1 MTNQLITHWLPIDY
15 LLMSLIIN
23 EICLVIY
30 RIWKKNATLAAIKRP
45 SNIPTVLT
53 DSHLHVSLLCLL
65 ELLLKLTEF
74 FNYFLGNYE
83 KKNFKNGVS
92 FVLKKKVLMRKV
104 FLSLLK
110 WSQAAILCGPF
121 SGPWIK
127 PAISCIACSRLRDSW
142 ARWIERARRWK

>member
-65 ELLLKLTEF
+65 ELLRKLTKF
-74 FNYFLGNYE
+74 LNYFLGNYE
-83 KKNFKNGVS
+83 KKKFKKWSVNIV
-92 FVLKKKVLMRKV
+92 KKKVRMRKV
-104 FLSLLK
+104 FLSRLK

-121 SGPWIK
+121 SWDPWIK
-127 PAISCIACSRLRDSW
+127 PSVQRKSFLQLALRASW
-142 ARWIERARRWK
+142 S